1 MIKNNNIVAKVSH
14 SIIAHNLIENGD
26 SVLVGLSGGPDSVA
40 LLHILGRLRS
50 RLEITLGAAYINHRL
65 RPRAAAAEAGFC
77 ADLCRQLNVRYH
89 YEEIDIP
96 DLAAQDKAGIEETA
110 RKYRY
115 QILERLA
122 REGKYD
128 KIAVGHH
135 RDDRVETIL
144 FNLFRG
150 AGRHGL
156 VGIPARRGIIIRPLY
171 DLTREEI
178 EAYLAEHDLAFKL
191 DRSNQSRRF
200 IRNRIRTR
208 VLPLVKKEIAPHAAD
223 NIIRLAEIIA
233 LEETYFDRETQRA
246 FAKMFADTPGGKFM
260 LDLGRWKG
268 YDKWL
273 KRRIVI
279 RLMHTAGVWD
289 TEYAEIERVVR
300 LGDNPAGSR
309 MSLSHGLTAETTGGK
324 LFLYRPGARIEK
336 QELRIPSVCVL
347 PFPRLRLS
355 LAAAGEIAREKL
367 QAASGMTAY
376 IDAGKL
382 SGGLYVA
389 GLKAGVRF
397 RPYGRPGSKKAG
409 DFLTDRKYP
418 RPLRDE
424 MPVLYDRQGVVWLA
438 GVEIDHRVRVGP
450 STKET
455 VKLEI
460 RRY

>member
-1 MIKNNNIVAKVSH
+1 MADSDKIIANVAH
-14 SIIAHNLIENGD
+14 SIAVHDLIDNGD
-26 SVLVGLSGGPDSVA
+26 NILVGFSGGPDSVA
-40 LLHILGRLRS
+40 LLHILSRLRD

-65 RPRAAAAEAGFC
+65 RPRAAKAEAHFC
-77 ADLCRQLNVRYH
+77 DDLCRTFGVRYH
-89 YEEIDIP
+89 YETVDVP
-96 DLAAQDKAGIEETA
+96 VLAAQEKAGIEETA

-122 REGKYD
+122 REEKYD

-178 EAYLAEHDLAFKL
+178 ETYLAEHDLPFML

-200 IRNRIRTR
+200 VRNRIRTR
-208 VLPLVKKEIAPHAAD
+208 VLPLVKREITPHAAD

-233 LEETYFDRETQRA
+233 DEETYFDRETQRV
-246 FAKMFADTPGGKFM
+246 FGKIFADTPGGKFV

-268 YDKWL
+268 YDIWL

-279 RLMHTAGVWD
+279 RLLHTAGVWD

-300 LGDNPAGSR
+300 LGNAPAGSR
-309 MSLSHGLTAETTGGK
+309 TSLSHGLTAETAVGR
-324 LFLYRPGARIEK
+324 LFLYRPGAVIEK
-336 QELRIPSVCVL
+336 QELQIPGVYVL
-347 PFPRLRLS
+347 PFPRLRLR
-355 LAAAGEIAREKL
+355 LAVVRPTSRETLRAGDG
-367 QAASGMTAY
+367 STAY
-376 IDAGKL
+376 IDGGKL
-382 SGGLYVA
+382 FGGLFVA

-409 DFLTDRKYP
+409 DFLTDRKFP